1 MKQKLESKLEL
12 NINEETTFFQRFKHG
27 VRNVIAGTTLAIFL
41 AATAVGCASLKHYV
55 EPRIGAIIPIAEQKK
70 DYEPSY
76 LVGGA
81 YGFNKGKFGLEAG
94 LDYFHSAGEYIK
106 TNSFLPRLNVSYSP
120 RKQKAKVKPYLTAG
134 ASLLSEFSAIDIPE
148 FGVHDKVSN
157 TTFGLETGVGVTIFD
172 RINARVTYTM
182 MPTSENVKGMISLM
196 GGYRFRFGGK
206 K

>member
-1 MKQKLESKLEL
+1 MKQKLESIL
-12 NINEETTFFQRFKHG
+12 NKGTILFLAG
-27 VRNVIAGTTLAIFL
+27 IAFLAI
-41 AATAVGCASLKHYV
+41 GCASLKHYV
-55 EPRIGAIIPIAEQKK
+55 EPRIGAIVPVAEQKK

-134 ASLLSEFSAIDIPE
+134 ANLLSEFSAIDIPE

-157 TTFGLETGVGVTIFD
+157 TTFGLEAGVGVTLSD
-172 RINARVTYTM
+172 RINGRVTYTI
-182 MPTSENVKGMISLM
+182 MPTSENVKGMLTTTF
-196 GGYRFRFGGK
+196 GFRFLFGK
-206 K
+206 KK